1 MLYSNFFMSDNK
13 CKAIVVAVTGGI
25 ACGKSEVGRILGRM
39 GFAVCDADRVAHDL
53 MGKET
58 SIFQQV
64 VRHFGSQIL
73 SEDGEIVRPILGKIV
88 FENPKKRELLNGL
101 VHPAV
106 REALEEWIGKMRA
119 KGQCAAVLVPLL
131 FESGM
136 QQLDWDAVICVS
148 SWEKDVFQRLK
159 NRGLNHEESIKRI
172 HSQMPMAEKETRADH
187 VVPNLGTLDELEW
200 ATRKT
205 VQAIS
210 GLKGNYER

>member
-1 MLYSNFFMSDNK
+1 MPDNK
-13 CKAIVVAVTGGI
+13 RKAIVVAVTGGI

-58 SIFQQV
+58 PVFQQV
-64 VRHFGSQIL
+64 VSHFGSQIL
-73 SEDGEIVRPILGKIV
+73 SDDGEIARPILGKIV
-88 FENPKKRELLNGL
+88 FENPKQREILNGL

-106 REALEEWIGKMRA
+106 RESLAEWIGKIRT
-119 KGQCAAVLVPLL
+119 KGRCATVLVPLL

-148 SWEKDVFQRLK
+148 SREKEVFQRLK
-159 NRGLNHEESIKRI
+159 NRGLNHEEAMKRI
-172 HSQMPMAEKETRADH
+172 HSQMPLAEKEKLADY
-187 VVPNLGTLDELEW
+187 VVPNVGTLDELEW

-205 VQAIS
+205 VQAIV
-210 GLKGNYER
+210 G